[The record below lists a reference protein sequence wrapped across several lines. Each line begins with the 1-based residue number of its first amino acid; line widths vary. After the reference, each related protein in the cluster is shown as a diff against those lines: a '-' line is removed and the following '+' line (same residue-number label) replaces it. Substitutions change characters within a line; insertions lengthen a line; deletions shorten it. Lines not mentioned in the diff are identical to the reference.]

1 MILTCPECATRYLV
15 SDTAIGPAG
24 RTVRCAACKHVW
36 FQKAAEDPR
45 RDVVGST
52 ADLEMAGSG
61 FARTAAAR
69 TAAPMRAR
77 GGDVPPTEPP
87 APAAEAPSVPEPA
100 RPARE
105 FVFGEAKS
113 DARSEAADPSAPF
126 QRQSAAAVGRTTDLR
141 GRTVSPQVRPAR
153 ETVRRRDPAVTYG
166 WMVAGAF
173 FVLLIGNV
181 LMWHES
187 LQRAFPS
194 LGGLYAAIGLG
205 QAPGQAGDSANP
217 ASLLRLSYPPPPPPT
232 TFNGRIV
239 QRISGSVMNPSPA
252 TVRVPKLR
260 GALLDGEGNQVYTWT
275 FEAPVR
281 LLESGQTTN
290 FDVEISDFPLTAKSF
305 RLTFETGGL
314 GQTR

>member
-36 FQKAAEDPR
+36 FQKAAEDPK

-52 ADLEMAGSG
+52 ADLEMAGASTSR
-61 FARTAAAR
+61 AASSRQAAAPER
-69 TAAPMRAR
+69 TPPAAREPVPEEPEPAAPAPREFSFGSAR
-77 GGDVPPTEPP
+77 PESVEP
-87 APAAEAPSVPEPA
+87 APAFQ
-100 RPARE
+100 R
-105 FVFGEAKS
+105 
-113 DARSEAADPSAPF
+113 EAAV
-126 QRQSAAAVGRTTDLR
+126 AASPRVGDLR
-141 GRTVSPQVRPAR
+141 GRSVPPPAR
-153 ETVRRRDPAVTYG
+153 QARSAPVRRDPAVTYG

-194 LGGLYAAIGLG
+194 LSGFYGAIGFG
-205 QAPGQAGDSANP
+205 GAGDAGSDSKSP

-239 QRISGSVMNPSPA
+239 QRISGSVMNPSA
-252 TVRVPKLR
+252 QTVRVPKLR
-260 GALLDGEGNQVYTWT
+260 GALLDGNGSQVYTWT
-275 FEAPVR
+275 FEAPAR
-281 LLESGQTTN
+281 TLDSGQTTN

-305 RLTFETGGL
+305 RLTFETAGL
-314 GQTR
+314 DGAR